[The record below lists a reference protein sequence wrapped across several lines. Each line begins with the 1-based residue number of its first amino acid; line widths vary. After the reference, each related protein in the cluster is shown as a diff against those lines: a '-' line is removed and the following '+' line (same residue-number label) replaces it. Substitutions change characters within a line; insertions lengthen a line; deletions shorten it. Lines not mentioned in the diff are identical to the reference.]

1 MAKITFLNSNINMQ
15 NIRNLDLSKRASRY
29 YAIFK
34 VRKFEWLFYKIST
47 CLQTA
52 CIGLRAEQIFL
63 VNK

>member
-1 MAKITFLNSNINMQ
+1 MAKITFLNSNINLQ
-15 NIRNLDLSKRASRY
+15 NIRNLDLSKRASDP
-29 YAIFK
+29 IFK

-47 CLQTA
+47 CLQKA